1 MKRIF
6 FTFVLFLFLSC
17 ENPLEDRVD
26 DLEKRQVEQEIKYQ
40 ETLDSLM
47 LIIQNQNEQIAGMI
61 VKSQKMIDSLST
73 IYYSQLD
80 SLNSAQRSLIDS
92 LINEQQTAIDS
103 MLANQQSLIENIIK
117 TQPKT
122 EFVDEQ
128 LFNTLCPQEW
138 TEIDISHVVGKKKTL
153 LILRVDRV
161 LTNSDYIA
169 FRPNGETKD
178 WLSNNS
184 SWKNG
189 ANSLSIVNLKYAES
203 GLVMVYTDDEGK
215 IEMRTNLDSNVYII
229 VKLIFY
235 TN

>member
-1 MKRIF
+1 MKSIF

-47 LIIQNQNEQIAGMI
+47 LIIQNQNEQIAGII
-61 VKSQKMIDSLST
+61 VKSQKMIDSLSNL
-73 IYYSQLD
+73 YNSQLD
-80 SLNSAQRSLIDS
+80 SLSSAQRSLIDS
-92 LINEQQTAIDS
+92 LINEQQTTIDS
-103 MLANQQSLIENIIK
+103 MLAYQQSLIESIIK
-117 TQPKT
+117 TQPKKD
-122 EFVDEQ
+122 FVDEQ
-128 LFNTLCPQEW
+128 LFNSLCPQEW
-138 TEIDISHVVGKKKTL
+138 TEFDVSHIVGKKKTL

-178 WLSNNS
+178 WLSDSS

-203 GLVMVYTDDEGK
+203 GLAMVYTDDEGK
-215 IEMRTNLDSNVYII
+215 IEMRANLKSNVYII
-229 VKLIFY
+229 LKLIFY
-235 TN
+235 IN